1 MKSFIYSILS
11 FFFTLSL
18 PLFMLMGFALVV
30 VQFIGALIGNGEL
43 VLMAGK
49 CEIYCIW
56 MSVLAGFLGFAA
68 SYFAPPKPKKK

>member
-1 MKSFIYSILS
+1 MKSFIYKVLS

-18 PLFMLMGFALVV
+18 PLFMLMGFALVA
-30 VQFIGALIGNGEL
+30 VQFFAALLGNGEL
-43 VLMAGK
+43 VLTAGK

-68 SYFAPPKPKKK
+68 HYFAPPKQKKK